1 MKAIAS
7 TALLL
12 VSLVLGLTDARAQ
25 ASALVGTWNVTAM
38 EIEGKKRPMPAGMSM
53 TVAFTATGT
62 VTLTMRAQGK
72 DSVQPATYVVK
83 GAEVHITMD
92 GKTDRLRY
100 GLGGST
106 LTLSKIGTTEVLHLV
121 RASPRP

>member
-7 TALLL
+7 TVLLL
-12 VSLVLGLTDARAQ
+12 VALVLGHADARAQ
-25 ASALVGTWNVTAM
+25 ASALVGAWDVTAM

-62 VTLTMRAQGK
+62 VTLTMRSNGK

-83 GAEVHITMD
+83 GDEVHITMD
-92 GKTDRLRY
+92 GKTDRLKY

-106 LTLSKIGTTEVLHLV
+106 LTLSKVGTTEVLHLI
-121 RASPRP
+121 RASARP